1 MKTLL
6 LTSAGFQVR
15 NEILKILPKSPKE
28 LKLVHI
34 TTASKDEI
42 SNDYVKKE
50 TEIMKRLGFQ
60 VTEADIKGMSESE
73 TRKLLEDKDIIY
85 VQGGN
90 TYWLL
95 KWVRES
101 GFDKVVR
108 ELVEKS
114 VIYIGVSAGSY
125 IAGPSIEQSNWKHE
139 HETYGLTD
147 LSGMNLVPFM
157 LFVHYIPEHNNLLQG
172 RIPETEYDFKIL
184 TDDQAILVQGNDYK
198 LVGRGPEIKI

>member
-42 SNDYVKKE
+42 SDDYVKNETKLMKE
-50 TEIMKRLGFQ
+50 LGFQ
-60 VTEADIKGMSESE
+60 VTEADIKGMRESE

-95 KWVRES
+95 KWVKES
-101 GFDKVVR
+101 GFDKVVG
-108 ELVEKS
+108 ELVEKG
-114 VIYIGVSAGSY
+114 VVYIGVSAGSY
-125 IAGPSIEQSNWKHE
+125 IAGPNIEQSNWKHE
-139 HETYGLTD
+139 HEVYGLTD

-157 LFVHYIPEHNNLLQG
+157 LFVHYVSKYKILLQEK
-172 RIPETEYDFKIL
+172 IPETKYEFKIL
-184 TDDQAILVQGNDYK
+184 TDNQAIFVKGEDYK
-198 LVGRGPEIKI
+198 LVGKGPEIKI